1 MKDTLLTIQGAILL
15 GGVFGLLAIVV
26 GVFASEAIRSWK
38 IWRSSRNKIATGA
51 LALIAIV
58 VGGTK
63 PMGRLITWDAG
74 LHDDGS
80 VMSTNNWRLIT
91 VKWTFDSWIPNQ
103 ATFTL
108 KAIPTTLNPDPL
120 VDRTFTVATV
130 PITNR
135 ILHAMME
142 MPVTNYLFFAEQS
155 FIPDVP
161 VVTNG
166 VYHLRCVG
174 GHNVWVPIG
183 AKFYNGEECMS
194 PPAENYLKDL
204 IPEETP

>member
-1 MKDTLLTIQGAILL
+1 MKDYLLSIQGAILL
-15 GGVFGLLAIVV
+15 GCVFGLLAVFV
-26 GVFASEAIRSWK
+26 GVLLSETVRSWK
-38 IWRSSRNKIATGA
+38 IWRSSRNKAATAA
-51 LALIAIV
+51 LALIALI

-63 PMGRLITWDAG
+63 PMGNLIRWDSG

-80 VMSTNNWRLIT
+80 EISTNDLRMIT

-108 KAIPTTLNPDPL
+108 RAALASEPITDL
-120 VDRTFTVATV
+120 FEVATV

-135 ILHAMME
+135 ILHAMLE
-142 MPVTNYLFFAEQS
+142 RDATNYLFYAEQS
-155 FIPDVP
+155 FIPDAP

-174 GHNVWVPIG
+174 GNDVWVPIG
-183 AKFYNGEECMS
+183 AKIYNEAECIS
-194 PPAENYLKDL
+194 PPHENYLIDL
-204 IPEETP
+204 IQGETP

>member
-1 MKDTLLTIQGAILL
+1 MKDYLLSIQGAILL
-15 GGVFGLLAIVV
+15 GGIFGLLAIVV
-26 GVFASEAIRSWK
+26 GVFASETIRSWR
-38 IWRSSRNKIATGA
+38 IWRSKRNRAVMTIVA
-51 LALIAIV
+51 LAAIY

-63 PMGRLITWDAG
+63 PMGHLIRWDAG

-80 VMSTNNWRLIT
+80 FMSTNDYRMIT
-91 VKWTFDSWIPNQ
+91 VKWTFDSWIPNV

-108 KAIPTTLNPDPL
+108 KAIPTTVGHDPS
-120 VDRTFTVATV
+120 VDRTFEVATV

-142 MPVTNYLFFAEQS
+142 MDATNYIFFAEQS

-174 GHNVWVPIG
+174 GQNVWVPIG
-183 AKFYNGEECMS
+183 AKIYNEAECIS
-194 PPAENYLKDL
+194 PPHENYLKDL
-204 IPEETP
+204 INGETP

>member
-1 MKDTLLTIQGAILL
+1 MRDFLLSLQGAILL

-26 GVFASEAIRSWK
+26 GVFASETIRAWR
-38 IWRSSRNKIATGA
+38 IWRTKRNRKVMTAV
-51 LALIAIV
+51 ALIAIA
-58 VGGTK
+58 VGANK
-63 PMGRLITWDAG
+63 PMGHLISWDAG
-74 LHDDGS
+74 LHNDGS
-80 VMSTNNWRLIT
+80 FMSTNDYRFIT

-108 KAIPTTLNPDPL
+108 KAIPTTPNPDPT
-120 VDRTFTVATV
+120 VDRTFEVASV

-142 MPVTNYLFFAEQS
+142 MDATNYLYFAEQS

-174 GHNVWVPIG
+174 GRDIWVPIG
-183 AKFYNGEECMS
+183 AKIYNDAECIS
-194 PPAENYLKDL
+194 PPHENYLKDL
-204 IPEETP
+204 IQGETP